1 MDLTFDGLMT
11 LLTGYNQLIR
21 EKQKP
26 LLYHHVILSMTELLL
41 SWWVSVQGTLGLHLL
56 WPASSVAAFTVFLS
70 GHYPPSDERKMLLSK
85 AHRSSISFS
94 AFLPQKTEFMER
106 M

>member
-26 LLYHHVILSMTELLL
+26 LLYNHVILSMTELL
-41 SWWVSVQGTLGLHLL
+41 SWWVSVQGTLGLRLL
-56 WPASSVAAFTVFLS
+56 WPASSVAAFTVSFS
-70 GHYPPSDERKMLLSK
+70 GHCPPADEREMLLSK
-85 AHRSSISFS
+85 AHSSFVC
-94 AFLPQKTEFMER
+94 FLLFHPR
-106 M
+106 RLNL